1 MAGSW
6 GYRTVGFN
14 FVAVPADGKKKEDKM
29 PLPNLPTDNLYKFL
43 ALAGLTLGLFSFV
56 FPKIQEHDVNRVLWE
71 TKIDID
77 VAGEQLSY
85 IEQQISILDVKREE
99 VYRKNA
105 NLKPIKDDEMRILDL
120 QHNLRIQQAQA
131 RNKTKLLVDLTRE
144 LEDIRFFSKM
154 GIVFGLVLACCGF
167 SLWYVKLQRH
177 QDDFWRN
184 RKKEP

>member
-1 MAGSW
+1 
-6 GYRTVGFN
+6 
-14 FVAVPADGKKKEDKM
+14 M

-56 FPKIQEHDVNRVLWE
+56 FPNIQEHDVSRVLWE

-77 VAGEQLSY
+77 VAGEQL
-85 IEQQISILDVKREE
+85 R
-99 VYRKNA
+99 
-105 NLKPIKDDEMRILDL
+105 KPIKDDEMRILDL

-131 RNKTKLLVDLTRE
+131 KNKTMLLGELTNE
-144 LEDIRFFSKM
+144 LAEVRFVSKI
-154 GIVFGLVLACCGF
+154 GIVLGLVLSCCGF

-184 RKKEP
+184 RKREP